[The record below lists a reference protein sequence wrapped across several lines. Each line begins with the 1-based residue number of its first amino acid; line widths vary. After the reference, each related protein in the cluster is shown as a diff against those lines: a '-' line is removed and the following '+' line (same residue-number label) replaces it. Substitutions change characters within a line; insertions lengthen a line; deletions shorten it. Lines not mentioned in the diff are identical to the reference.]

1 MAVHT
6 IKNGLRLIVAG
17 EPEQKISA
25 ATPVSHVGLVAADY
39 PGLNAE
45 LRVSVGDTV
54 KRGQPIFNDAA
65 RPSVQHTASGAGT
78 VAAIERGANGEFV
91 SVSIA
96 LSPSERAGTPS
107 DAEQQSFTHYLAR
120 PIPGL
125 SRDQVRALL
134 LESGLWTAFRTRPF
148 GRVPDAA
155 QVPDGIFISAM
166 DTEPLA
172 PKAEVVIAQNAEAF
186 EAGITVIAKLREG
199 YMYLCVAKGS
209 PVKAGPYSGITTE
222 QFDGLHP
229 TGTPG
234 AQIHFLLKVTE
245 KKRTVWHIGYQ
256 DVIRIGTLFTTGK
269 LSVDTVVALAG
280 PAMKSPRLVR
290 TRLGAALG
298 ELTANE
304 SLAPGAHVQSGGPF
318 TGSSA
323 RSDVEAYLGRYHR
336 IVAARS
342 QSGAQPGR
350 EWLAAGASNPAN
362 SLLRAYRTS
371 AFGMRPASLLRAL
384 KSGDV
389 ARADALGVRGVD
401 EEDVAFMAFGQ
412 SGQQEYTA
420 QLRRIL
426 MQLES
431 QG

>member
-1 MAVHT
+1 MAVHKIT
-6 IKNGLRLIVAG
+6 SGLRVAVTG
-17 EPEQKISA
+17 EPEQKIHA
-25 ATPVSHVGLVAADY
+25 ATPVSHLGLVAADY

-45 LRVSVGDTV
+45 LRVSVGEAV

-65 RPSVQHTASGAGT
+65 RPGVQHTAPGAGT
-78 VAAIERGANGEFV
+78 IAAINRGANNEFV
-91 SVSIA
+91 SLSIA
-96 LSPSERAGTPS
+96 LSPTEHAGTPS
-107 DAEQQSFTHYLAR
+107 DAEQQSFAQYLAR

-155 QVPDGIFISAM
+155 QVPDGIFITAM

-172 PKAEVVIAQNAEAF
+172 PNADVVIQENAAAF
-186 EAGITVIAKLREG
+186 EAGLTVIAKLREG
-199 YMYLCVAKGS
+199 YMYLCVAQGS

-229 TGTPG
+229 TGTPS

-245 KKRTVWHIGYQ
+245 KKRIVWHIGYQ

-269 LSVDTVVALAG
+269 LTTDTVVALAG
-280 PAMKSPRLVR
+280 PAMKTPRLVC

-304 SLAPGAHVQSGGPF
+304 GLAPGAHVQSGGPF

-336 IVAARS
+336 IVAIINKHS
-342 QSGAQPGR
+342 QPGR
-350 EWLAAGASNPAN
+350 EWLAAGAANPAN
-362 SLLRAYRTS
+362 SLVRAYRTS

-389 ARADALGVRGVD
+389 ARAEALGVRGVD
-401 EEDVAFMAFGQ
+401 EEDVAFLAFGQ
-412 SGQQEYTA
+412 TGQDDYKA
-420 QLRRIL
+420 QLRSIL
-426 MQLES
+426 MQLETR
-431 QG
+431 G